1 MVMALIPW
9 RPWREIDVLRREMD
23 HIWDRFSG
31 EKPLEWAGK
40 EWAPSLDVS
49 ETQDKVVVKAE
60 APGIDPKELDISL
73 SNGVL
78 TLKGE
83 KKKESEEK
91 GGDYHL
97 VERSYGS
104 FSRAVRLPAEVQ
116 EDKVKAS
123 HKDGILTIT
132 LPKTERAKERAIKI
146 EVE

>member
-1 MVMALIPW
+1 MALIPW
-9 RPWREIDVLRREMD
+9 RPWREVEILRREMD
-23 HIWDRFSG
+23 RIWDRFSG
-31 EKPLEWAGK
+31 EKPLEWSGR
-40 EWAPSLDVS
+40 EWTPSLDVS

-60 APGIDPKELDISL
+60 APGIDPKEMEISL

-83 KKKESEEK
+83 KRKAREEK
-91 GGDYHL
+91 GENYHL

-104 FSRAVRLPAEVQ
+104 FSRSVRLPAEVQ

-123 HKDGILTIT
+123 YKDGILTIT

>member
-1 MVMALIPW
+1 MALIPW
-9 RPWREIDVLRREMD
+9 RPWREVEILRREMD
-23 HIWDRFSG
+23 RLWDRFSG
-31 EKPLEWAGK
+31 EKPLEWSGG
-40 EWAPSLDVS
+40 EWTPSLDVS

-60 APGIDPKELDISL
+60 APGIDPKEMEISL

-83 KKKESEEK
+83 KRKAREEK
-91 GGDYHL
+91 GENYHL

-104 FSRAVRLPAEVQ
+104 FSRSVRLPAEVQ

-123 HKDGILTIT
+123 YKDGILTIT

>member
-23 HIWDRFSG
+23 RIWDRFSG
-31 EKPLEWAGK
+31 ENPLEWSGR

-49 ETQDKVVVKAE
+49 ETQDRIVVKAE
-60 APGIDPKELDISL
+60 APGIDPKAIDVSL

-91 GGDYHL
+91 GENYHL
-97 VERSYGS
+97 VERSYGA
-104 FSRAVRLPAEVQ
+104 FSRSVRLPAEVQ

-123 HKDGILTIT
+123 YKDGILTIT
-132 LPKTERAKERAIKI
+132 LPKSERAKERAIKI